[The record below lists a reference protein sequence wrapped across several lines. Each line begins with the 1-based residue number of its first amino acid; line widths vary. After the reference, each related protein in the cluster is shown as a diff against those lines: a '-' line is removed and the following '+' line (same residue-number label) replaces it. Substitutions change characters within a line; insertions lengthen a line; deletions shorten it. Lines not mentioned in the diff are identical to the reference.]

1 MMYKTVAVVLIAILT
16 VLLMINYMPGT
27 EEDEAS
33 TGQIY
38 SITRSMMDTTV
49 TVSVLSSNETQA
61 QASIEKAFERIEY
74 VDKLM
79 NNYDNN
85 SELSILN
92 EQGHISDA
100 NPDLVYVINRSEYY
114 SENSQGAFDIS
125 ILPIL
130 DLWKSKFSPGGTYE
144 APTPEEINETLELV
158 NYSAIQTENNN
169 ITIDEGMMITLGGVA
184 KGYAVDLAVESLIV
198 DGIEAGFVN
207 AGGDGRYI
215 GHKEDG
221 TPWKI
226 GLQNPDRTGEAVV
239 VMDIEDMAVA
249 TSGNY
254 ERYFNDAAK
263 VSHISDPRTG
273 YPSQSLISVTV
284 IAKSA
289 MDADA
294 FATAVFVMGEED
306 GLQMIEKL
314 DGVECL
320 IITSDK
326 RIVRSS
332 GFAAYESTSDDS
344 VQE

>member
-27 EEDEAS
+27 EKEAS
-33 TGQIY
+33 TEQIY
-38 SITRSMMDTTV
+38 STTRSLMDTTV
-49 TVSVLSSNETQA
+49 TISVSSSNENQA
-61 QASIEKAFERIEY
+61 HASIDKAFDRIEY

-85 SELSILN
+85 SELSMLN
-92 EQGHISDA
+92 EQGHISNA
-100 NPDLVYVINRSEYY
+100 NPDLVYVINRSKYY

-144 APTPEEINETLELV
+144 APTQEEINETLELV
-158 NYSAIQTENNN
+158 NYSAIQTEGNNV
-169 ITIDEGMMITLGGVA
+169 TLDEGMMLTLGGVA
-184 KGYAVDLAVESLIV
+184 KGYAVDLAIESLME
-198 DGIEAGFVN
+198 DEIEAGFVN

-221 TPWKI
+221 TPWKV
-226 GLQNPDRTGEAVV
+226 GLQNPEKTGEAVV

-294 FATAVFVMGEED
+294 FATAVFVMGEEA
-306 GLQMIEKL
+306 GLRMIENL
-314 DGVECL
+314 DGIECL

-332 GFAAYESTSDDS
+332 GFTGYESTSETS
-344 VQE
+344 V